1 MQAFNYQSL
10 IRKVFFYSRSKKK
23 CMSNLMNNDVQYVQM
38 KENPIPKL
46 NYLKYRK
53 GNTEKKKLKTEK
65 IKGLTM
71 IKKRE
76 EIMELE
82 KYGTRPYNTLKKC
95 LEDAI
100 DECRKWIFIIFS

>member
-1 MQAFNYQSL
+1 MKAINYKAL

-23 CMSNLMNNDVQYVQM
+23 CMSNIINNEVHYAQV

-53 GNTEKKKLKTEK
+53 GNIEKKKLKSEK
-65 IKGLTM
+65 VKGLTM

-76 EIMELE
+76 
-82 KYGTRPYNTLKKC
+82 
-95 LEDAI
+95 
-100 DECRKWIFIIFS
+100 